1 MKNKILS
8 YYLIL
13 ILIGLAIT
21 GFFTFYLTQQFY
33 KQEVEEKLVNSSELI
48 RYQILEDMKKNSVTD
63 ASKLI
68 GTDDTANFVIN
79 FNKAALSYSNILKG
93 IRITFVDYEGHV
105 LGESETNYR
114 SMENHLNRKEIQE
127 AIKNGI
133 GKDIRFSGTLD
144 MNFLYVAM
152 PIEDV
157 KAVIRLSVPL
167 VQIQKIQN
175 IIWNYELFGILA
187 VIIITSLLAL
197 KFSSMVT
204 RPIDELIVKS
214 HEIASGNYG
223 ARVQI
228 KSCDEIGQLAESFN
242 DMADKLGK
250 TVTDLMDKNL
260 KMDTILNSMTDGIIA
275 VDKNYKIILINHVA
289 CRLFEIEPISDM
301 EIICKETTAKQIT
314 DRKIIGSDFMELIRN
329 STINKM
335 LKETMQKR
343 VMLSEEINV
352 SYSGGKI
359 YRVTV
364 VPIQQ
369 GNVKLN
375 YYVTEFSNPYI
386 SCASDVISRFS
397 QGVVVSIQN
406 ITNLKKLEQIRTE
419 FVSNVTHELK
429 TPLTSIRGFVETLR
443 SGTVNNSEVAD
454 KFLEIIDIEAERL
467 YTLINDILQLSEIE
481 SGSNDTNMEI
491 HNIKQLI
498 DESVTILKTE
508 AVNKEVTVQT
518 DDVDSNILIF
528 ANKDRIKQM
537 FINLIDN
544 SIKYNIPG
552 GSVSISAYKDEG
564 KLIIKIKDTGI
575 GISKEHLPRIFE
587 RFYRVDKGRSRNLGG
602 TGLGLSIVKHIV
614 NLYSGNIKVYSQP
627 EQGTEFIIQLPA
639 QQ

>member
-21 GFFTFYLTQQFY
+21 GFFTFYLTQHFY

-48 RYQILEDMKKNSVTD
+48 RYQILEDMKKNSGTSVTNPTGVAD
-63 ASKLI
+63 FI
-68 GTDDTANFVIN
+68 ID
-79 FNKAALSYSNILKG
+79 FNEIARSYSSILKG
-93 IRITFVDYEGHV
+93 TRITFIDYEGLV
-105 LGESETNYR
+105 LGESDIDYR
-114 SMENHLNRKEIQE
+114 SMENHLNRKEIQG

-144 MNFLYVAM
+144 MSFLYVAM

-275 VDKNYKIILINHVA
+275 VDKNYKVILINHVA
-289 CRLFEIEPISDM
+289 CRLFEIEPISIM
-301 EIICKETTAKQIT
+301 NIIGKETTAKQIT

-329 STINKM
+329 SIINKM

-352 SYSGGKI
+352 SYFGGKI
-359 YRVTV
+359 YRITV
-364 VPIQQ
+364 IPIQQ
-369 GNVKLN
+369 SNVKYN
-375 YYVTEFSNPYI
+375 YYATEFSNPYI
-386 SCASDVISRFS
+386 SYAEDVISKFG
-397 QGVVVSIQN
+397 QGVVVSIQD

-443 SGTVNNSEVAD
+443 GGAINNSEVAD

-481 SGSNDTNMEI
+481 SCSNDTSTEI

-498 DESVTILKTE
+498 NESVSILKTE
-508 AVNKEVTVQT
+508 ADKKEVTIQT
-518 DDVDSNILIF
+518 DDVDGNLLLL

-575 GISKEHLPRIFE
+575 GIPKGHLSRIFE

-614 NLYSGNIKVYSQP
+614 NLYSGNIKVNSQP

-639 QQ
+639 PQL